1 MIDIETNLNGNAR
14 IKVIGVGG
22 GGNNAVD
29 RMIEDNVD
37 GIEFISV
44 NTDRQALI
52 ASSSSLKIQLGDKL
66 TRGLGAGGK
75 PEVGM
80 KAAEESREEISQAI
94 EGADMLFVTAGM
106 GGGTGT
112 GAAPVIA
119 EIARSKGILTVGV
132 VTKPFQFEGRQRMR
146 NALKGIEELKNN
158 VDTLLV
164 IPNQKLLEIIEKD
177 TPLQESFKKAD
188 EILRQGVQGI
198 AALITTRGV
207 INLDFADVVSIMS
220 NQGIAHIGVGRAAG
234 KNKVE
239 EATQIAIKSP
249 LLDTSIEGARNV
261 LLSIAGDANLT
272 LFDTDRAA
280 TLLTDTLD
288 PDADI
293 IYGSYINDDLK
304 DEVIV
309 TIIATGLG
317 EESNRE
323 VLKEFSKKAAAPV
336 KPPFSPINEEE
347 AEEEAPAVEPANR
360 TDVRKWRSAND
371 DDDDDRPIHIPIF
384 LRGEGRKS

>member
-1 MIDIETNLNGNAR
+1 MILIDIDTDLNGNAR

-44 NTDRQALI
+44 NTDRQALVG
-52 ASSSSLKIQLGDKL
+52 SGSPVKIQLGDKL
-66 TRGLGAGGK
+66 TRGLGAGGR

-80 KAAEESREEISQAI
+80 KAAEESREEIAQAI
-94 EGADMLFVTAGM
+94 DGADMLFVTAGM

-119 EIARSKGILTVGV
+119 EIAKSRGILTVGV
-132 VTKPFQFEGRQRMR
+132 VTKPFDFEGRQRMR
-146 NALKGIEELKNN
+146 NALAGIERLKNN

-177 TPLQESFKKAD
+177 TTLKDSFKKAD
-188 EILRQGVQGI
+188 EILRQGVQGV
-198 AALITTRGV
+198 ADLITKHGL
-207 INLDFADVVSIMS
+207 INLDFADVRSVMS
-220 NQGIAHIGVGRAAG
+220 DRGIAHIGVGRAKG

-239 EATQIAIKSP
+239 EAAQAAIASP
-249 LLDTSIEGARNV
+249 LLDTSISGARYV
-261 LLSIAGDANLT
+261 LLSVAGDANLG

-280 TLLTDTLD
+280 NLIRESLD
-288 PDADI
+288 VDAEI
-293 IYGSYINDDLK
+293 IYGAYINDDLD

-309 TIIATGLG
+309 TIIATGL
-317 EESNRE
+317 EEEERE
-323 VLKEFSKKAAAPV
+323 AFRDPVARRHSPV
-336 KPPFSPINEEE
+336 KPPHQPIVEEE
-347 AEEEAPAVEPANR
+347 THAESASEESDFSRGKP
-360 TDVRKWRSAND
+360 VRSMDLND
-371 DDDDDRPIHIPIF
+371 EDRPIQIPTF
-384 LRGEGRKS
+384 LQGKNKKS